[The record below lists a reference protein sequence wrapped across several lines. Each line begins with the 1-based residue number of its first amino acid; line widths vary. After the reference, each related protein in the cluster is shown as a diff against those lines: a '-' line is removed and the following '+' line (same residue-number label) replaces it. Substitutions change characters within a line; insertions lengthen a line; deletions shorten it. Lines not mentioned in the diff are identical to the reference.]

1 MPIISLDGPP
11 IADMETRRTLVSE
24 LTAAAAKAYAM
35 PAEKIIVMI
44 RENSP
49 EQVAVGGTLIAD
61 RQR

>member
-1 MPIISLDGPP
+1 MPILTLDGPP
-11 IADMETRRTLVSE
+11 IADLNVRRNLVQE

-35 PAEKIIVMI
+35 PKEKIIVLI

-61 RQR
+61 RS